1 MNLKWLAL
9 LAICLMASQ
18 AGAQETPPA
27 EKKESPE
34 TQQSSVLQTQKEKI
48 SYGIGVNAAQGFK
61 NRKMDLDLEALIK
74 GLRDGFAG
82 NHFLISEEEIRKV
95 LTDYQQELAARD
107 AAEKKALAEK
117 NKQEGEAFLA
127 ENKKK
132 EGVITLP
139 SGLQYK
145 IIRAG
150 EGKIPTENDT
160 VEVHYRGTLI
170 DGTEF
175 DSSYKRG
182 KPLPLPVKGVIPG
195 WTEALKLMPVGSK
208 WELYIPPNLAYGA
221 RGSGDKIGPNA
232 ALIFEVELLSIKE
245 PKPKE
250 SKPETVAPAPA
261 PSSPAPAPKK

>member
-117 NKQEGEAFLA
+117 NKQGFSA
-127 ENKKK
+127 
-132 EGVITLP
+132 I
-139 SGLQYK
+139 
-145 IIRAG
+145 
-150 EGKIPTENDT
+150 
-160 VEVHYRGTLI
+160 
-170 DGTEF
+170 
-175 DSSYKRG
+175 
-182 KPLPLPVKGVIPG
+182 
-195 WTEALKLMPVGSK
+195 
-208 WELYIPPNLAYGA
+208 
-221 RGSGDKIGPNA
+221 
-232 ALIFEVELLSIKE
+232 
-245 PKPKE
+245 
-250 SKPETVAPAPA
+250 
-261 PSSPAPAPKK
+261 